1 MDQKAVFQTV
11 AEDFDAVN
19 RTIHQQLASSVPMV
33 EKIAEHIISSGGKR
47 MRPTLVLLS
56 AGLTGGVARAH
67 HELATVI
74 EFLHTATLLH
84 DDVVDVS
91 DMRRGRPTANAN
103 WGNAPSVL
111 VGDFLYARSFE
122 LLVKIGNL
130 SVMERLANTTRQI
143 AEGEVMQLMNV
154 KNPDTSEQQ
163 YMSVI
168 TGKTAIL
175 FQASAETSAILSGC
189 TPKQTQALAQYGL
202 NLGLAFQLI
211 DDVLDYSGDSATL
224 GKNVGDDL
232 AEGKPTLPL
241 IHAMAHGTEAEVKL
255 IRRAIRKGGLTQLP
269 DILQI
274 LQRTNSLAYVE
285 AKAIEHADRAI
296 ANLAGFPVSDYRR
309 ALTALAS
316 MAVNR
321 TT

>member
-11 AEDFDAVN
+11 ADDFDSVN
-19 RTIHQQLASSVPMV
+19 RTIRQQLASSVPMV

-56 AGLTGGVARAH
+56 AGLTGGISTAH

-122 LLVKIGNL
+122 LLVKIANL
-130 SVMERLANTTRQI
+130 PVMERLASTTRLI

-163 YMSVI
+163 YMTVI

-175 FQASAETSAILSGC
+175 FQASAETAAILSGC
-189 TPKQTQALAQYGL
+189 SSAQTQAMAQYGL

-211 DDVLDYSGDSATL
+211 DDNLDYSGDSATL

-241 IHAMAHGTEAEVKL
+241 IHAMAQGTEAEVKL
-255 IRRAIRKGGLTQLP
+255 IRHAIRKGGLSQMP
-269 DILQI
+269 DVLQI
-274 LQRTNSLAYVE
+274 LHRTKALAYVE
-285 AKAIEHADRAI
+285 AKAVQHAE
-296 ANLAGFPVSDYRR
+296 LAKASLVGFPASDYHRS
-309 ALTALAS
+309 LTALAHL
-316 MAVNR
+316 AVQR
-321 TT
+321 DV

>member
-1 MDQKAVFQTV
+1 MSEKESDGSV
-11 AEDFDAVN
+11 APRVRLRVVCGYNCLPYDYEN
-19 RTIHQQLASSVPMV
+19 YENERRKRPLGTTLY
-33 EKIAEHIISSGGKR
+33 ISRDNNNLSKR
-47 MRPTLVLLS
+47 
-56 AGLTGGVARAH
+56 G
-67 HELATVI
+67 EI
-74 EFLHTATLLH
+74 CTATLLH

-154 KNPDTSEQQ
+154 KNPDTTEQQ

-189 TPKQTQALAQYGL
+189 TPEQTKALAQYGL

-241 IHAMAHGTEAEVKL
+241 IHAMAMGTDAEVKL
-255 IRRAIRKGGLTQLP
+255 IRRAIRKGALEQLP

-274 LQRTNSLAYVE
+274 LQRTKALAYVE
-285 AKAIEHADRAI
+285 AKAIEHAERAI
-296 ANLAGFPVSDYRR
+296 ASLADFPTGDYQR
-309 ALTALAS
+309 ALAALAA
-316 MAVNR
+316 MAVQR
-321 TT
+321 ST

>member
-1 MDQKAVFQTV
+1 MDQKAVFQTI
-11 AEDFDAVN
+11 AHDFDAVN
-19 RTIHQQLASSVPMV
+19 NTIRQQLASNVPMV

-56 AGLTGGVARAH
+56 AGLAGGIAPKH

-91 DMRRGRPTANAN
+91 AMRRGRPTANAN

-130 SVMERLANTTRQI
+130 PVMDRLASTTRLI

-154 KNPDTSEQQ
+154 KNPNTSEQQ
-163 YMSVI
+163 YMTVI

-175 FQASAETSAILSGC
+175 FQASAETAAILSGC
-189 TPKQTQALAQYGL
+189 SSAQTQAMAQYGL

-211 DDVLDYSGDSATL
+211 DDILDYSGDSATL

-241 IHAMAHGTEAEVKL
+241 IHAMAQGTDAEVKL
-255 IRRAIRKGGLTQLP
+255 IRHAIRKGGLGQMA

-274 LQRTNSLAYVE
+274 LERTKALDYVE
-285 AKAIEHADRAI
+285 AKAIAHAK
-296 ANLAGFPVSDYRR
+296 LAAASLAEFPASDYRR
-309 ALTALAS
+309 ALTALTS
-316 MAVNR
+316 LAVKRN
-321 TT
+321 T